1 VTVDCT
7 THDDGG
13 RMIARLSGV
22 LCRPNVSD
30 TRLLLL
36 KCLAE
41 QPSALFVDLTGL
53 LVSEPLTL
61 HVFTAAVRQAARWPG
76 TPVLLCGPQ
85 PETARLLD
93 SAPYR
98 RLQVFASVE
107 AARDHLGRGG
117 HGLPT
122 IVEDLLP
129 VSGAARQSRNL
140 ATDACLRWELPDLVA
155 PASLICSE
163 LVSNAVDHAATMMT
177 LRLSVGN
184 GYLSIAVRDGSA
196 AEPVLTARSPTAAR
210 GRGLRLVLAVAH
222 RWGFLPARDGKV
234 VWASL
239 LISKRSPPSQSP
251 AFA

>member
-7 THDDGG
+7 TQDDGG
-13 RMIARLSGV
+13 RLIARLSGV
-22 LCRPNVSD
+22 LSRSNVSQ
-30 TRLLLL
+30 TRSLLL

-41 QPSALFVDLTGL
+41 QPRALLVDLTDL
-53 LVSEPLTL
+53 FVAEPLAL
-61 HVFTAAVRQAARWPG
+61 HVFTAVVRQAARWPG

-85 PETARLLD
+85 PQTARLLD
-93 SAPYR
+93 SAAYR
-98 RLQVFASVE
+98 RLQIFATIK

-122 IVEDLLP
+122 IAEDLLP
-129 VSGAARQSRNL
+129 VSGAARQSRNV

-184 GYLSIAVRDGSA
+184 GYLFIAVRDGSP
-196 AEPVLTARSPTAAR
+196 AEPVLAARSPTAAR
-210 GRGLRLVLAVAH
+210 GRGLRLVSAVAH

-239 LISKRSPPSQSP
+239 LIPRP
-251 AFA
+251 